1 MFPYYRTI
9 SAFISL
15 LDPAAP
21 SISKFGRGGRDGGGG
36 GPENGKTKFC
46 AVLSSLTQFS
56 NQKKVPL
63 EEKLKLEK
71 EKKNISNDWSKN

>member
-1 MFPYYRTI
+1 ME
-9 SAFISL
+9 
-15 LDPAAP
+15 
-21 SISKFGRGGRDGGGG
+21 GGG

-46 AVLSSLTQFS
+46 SVLSSLTHFS